1 MIADPIEHFLVWCAR
16 DRGRSVRTIARYRIT
31 LTTAEDACGNL
42 ITADIADLEEWWE
55 SRYGHA
61 PATRANELA
70 CLRSFYKWATRFD
83 HRPDDPTRRL
93 DPPKIPN
100 HIPRPIGEA
109 DLSRL
114 LGELTADAPDLR
126 RAVALGAYAGLRVSE
141 VAGLSWADVDQDRRR
156 IYVRGKGGKER
167 AFGLS
172 PVLLDKILPETVG
185 NVVTA
190 GGDPYTGAVLQ
201 RKINRLMSRHR
212 IGHTFHNLRA
222 RAATLALAKGENT
235 FAVAMA
241 FGWSSVETAKSYAV
255 VGDEAL
261 DRIAAAVV

>member
-1 MIADPIEHFLVWCAR
+1 MIDAYLTWAAN
-16 DRGRSVRTIARYRIT
+16 DRRRSPNTIARYRSVLERVNREAGNPAT
-31 LTTAEDACGNL
+31 LTQTQVEA
-42 ITADIADLEEWWE
+42 WWQT
-55 SRYGHA
+55 RLDQA

-70 CLRSFYKWATRFD
+70 VLRSFYKWATRFD

-235 FAVAMA
+235 FAVAIA

>member
-1 MIADPIEHFLVWCAR
+1 MIDAYLTWAAN
-16 DRGRSVRTIARYRIT
+16 DRRRSPNTIARYRSVLERANREAGNPAT
-31 LTTAEDACGNL
+31 LTQAQIEA
-42 ITADIADLEEWWE
+42 WWQT
-55 SRYGHA
+55 RLDQA

-70 CLRSFYKWATRFD
+70 VLRSFYKWATRFD

-235 FAVAMA
+235 FAVAIA